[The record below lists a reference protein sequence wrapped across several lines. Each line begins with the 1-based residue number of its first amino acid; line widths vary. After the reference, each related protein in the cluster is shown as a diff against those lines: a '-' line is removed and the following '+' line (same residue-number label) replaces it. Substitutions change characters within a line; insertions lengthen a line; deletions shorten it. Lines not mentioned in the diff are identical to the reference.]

1 MHIDQNA
8 DSSMYIYVERQESSQ
23 EGNDVTFELDEYQR
37 YGLLVCL
44 DSTTCQDHCD
54 LNALQV
60 DGEVH

>member
-44 DSTTCQDHCD
+44 D
-54 LNALQV
+54 
-60 DGEVH
+60 